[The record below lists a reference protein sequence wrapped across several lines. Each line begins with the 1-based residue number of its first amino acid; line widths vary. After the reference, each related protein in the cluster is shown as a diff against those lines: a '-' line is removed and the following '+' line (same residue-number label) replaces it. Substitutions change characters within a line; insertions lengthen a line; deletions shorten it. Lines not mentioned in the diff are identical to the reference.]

1 MFCSAPKVG
10 ATVYVLKNHAKYL
23 AKELLVPRGKGSDA
37 SNKHDEEA
45 EEEYFSD
52 DQEVDMELKT
62 TPQPRVSIS
71 HGPMDSS
78 GDLSFYR

>member
-1 MFCSAPKVG
+1 MWDICSTLKVG

-52 DQEVDMELKT
+52 DQEVK
-62 TPQPRVSIS
+62 QPRER
-71 HGPMDSS
+71 GQEW
-78 GDLSFYR
+78 